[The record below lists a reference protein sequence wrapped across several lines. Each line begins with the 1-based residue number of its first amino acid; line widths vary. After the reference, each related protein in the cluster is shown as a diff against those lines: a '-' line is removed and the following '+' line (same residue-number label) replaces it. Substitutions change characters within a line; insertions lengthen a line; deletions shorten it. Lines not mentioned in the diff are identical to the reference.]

1 MNKIYRLVW
10 NKYLGL
16 WTVVSELARG
26 TTKKRNVS
34 VETTAALSPPLNAN
48 SLYTKSHLTPVI
60 LAMVMGSIFY
70 SGHTF
75 AGYEAGGG
83 STYNNCSAGVVG
95 SGTKSGNSVAVGNGS
110 CAAGNGGISMG
121 SRADSSTAPN
131 NIAMGSNAKTGS
143 RVSGTTDAAPLNGGS
158 QIAIGKNA
166 QTDTAGSIA
175 IGNDARTGVGQ
186 NFGVAI
192 GGYAEA
198 TGNSAIAF
206 GRRTD
211 ASGFGGV
218 AVGAYAQSSGNDSTA
233 VGSNAVASK
242 QAATALGNQAN
253 AVERGS
259 TAVGFGANAV
269 TVGAV
274 AVGVNS
280 YAAGRIKD
288 GEDWESSAFGSN
300 SRADGAGAVALGN
313 YSKATADETLAAGNG
328 AQATS
333 RYAAAIGTLAE
344 ATAEEAVATGHQS
357 KAQSFADIAIGS
369 DAATVAGTG
378 GKNIAIGNKVTTGAI
393 GQNVAIGSGIT
404 TANSSTAD
412 GGAVAI
418 GRDQVATGDGA
429 VAIGDPNIVNG
440 DGAIVL
446 GKDNI
451 AAGDSAG
458 TTAANGAVAIGN
470 TNQAIGQGSVA
481 LGNTSTAAAA
491 GAIALGDTANAAAAT
506 AIALGTETQAQNE
519 GDIAIGRNA
528 QASGEIANGIV
539 NSAVAIGANSI
550 ANQSNTI
557 ALGNETEA
565 TGASSSAIGSKAWAR
580 GIQSTAIGNLATAN
594 GNYSIAQGA
603 DVEAAGHYSIAV
615 GSYAKSEGVASL
627 ALGNLAKA
635 EGDASVAQGNQAEA
649 LGNSSIATGD
659 KAKAQSDN
667 DIALGNSATTLAGT
681 GGDNIAI
688 GNAVTTG
695 ATGKNVA
702 IGSDGTTANSES
714 ADGGAVAI
722 GRDQIANGDG
732 AVAIGDP
739 NRASGSGAVALG
751 KDNTAAGDTAASSLA
766 SGAVAIGNTN
776 QAIGQGSVALGNT
789 STAAAAGAIALGDTA
804 NAQAT
809 RGVALGSG
817 ATATNADDV
826 ALGAGSVTSA
836 ANPTANGTV
845 GGITYNY
852 AGTNPSSVV
861 SVGSEGNERQIT
873 NVAAGRVTETST
885 DAINGSQL
893 YSTQQALGNL
903 AESTANHLGGGSVVN
918 PDGTISAPSYIV
930 NETPINNV
938 GDAIEALDQGWNLQS
953 NGAGGAAIKAGDT
966 VDIGT
971 ADGEENLTVTKTGND
986 IKYALNRNLK
996 VDSVTAGD
1004 TVINTNGVT
1013 INNGPS
1019 ITNSGIDAA
1028 GHIISN
1034 VGAGVAG
1041 TDAVNKSQLDAATA
1055 AGKNTV
1061 TDGKNI
1067 TVTES
1072 ANADGSTNYEV
1083 ATADD
1088 VDFNNVTVGDVTID
1102 GTTGKISGVTA
1113 GDVTATST
1121 DAINGSQLAG
1131 TAKSVSDALGGGSV
1145 VNPDGTV
1152 TAPSY
1157 DINGTTVGNVGDAL
1171 SELDKGWNLQSN
1183 GAKAGA
1189 VKAGDTV
1196 DIGTVNGEEN
1206 LTVTKDGNT
1215 IQYGLNRN
1223 LNVDSVRAG
1232 DTLINDNGVT
1242 ITNGPSITKSGIN
1255 AAGNPISNVGAG
1267 VNDSDAV
1274 NKGQL
1279 DDAAAAAKTEVTQG
1293 KNITVS
1299 KTTGADGQ
1307 DIYNV
1312 ATADNVEFNN
1322 VTVGDVTIDGTTG
1335 KISGVTAGD
1344 VTATSTDAIN
1354 GSQLAGTAKS
1364 VSDAL
1369 GGGSVVNPDGTVTA
1383 PSYDINGTTVGNVG
1397 AALSELD
1404 KGWNLQ
1410 SNGAKA
1416 GAVKAGD
1423 TVDIGTVNGEEN
1435 LTVTKNGNTIQYGLN
1450 KDLRIDSVRAG
1461 DTLVNDNGVTITN
1474 GPSITKDGINAAGN
1488 SISNVGAGV
1497 NDSDAVNKG
1506 QLDDAAAAAKT
1517 EVTQGKNITVSKTTG
1532 ADGQDIYNVA
1542 TADNVEFNNVTV
1554 GDVTIDGTTGKISG
1568 VTAGDVTATSTDAIN
1583 GSQLAGTAKSVSDA
1597 LGGGSV
1603 VNPDG
1608 TVTAPSYDINGT
1620 TVGNVGDA
1628 LSELDKGWNLQ
1639 SNGAKAGA
1647 VKAGDTVDI
1656 GTVNGEEN
1664 LTVTKNGNTIQYGL
1678 NKDLRID
1685 SVRAGDTLINDNGV
1699 TITNGPSIT
1708 KGGINAAGNPISN
1721 VGAGVN
1727 DSDAVNKG
1735 QLDDAAAAAKT
1746 EVTQGKNIT
1755 VSKTTGADGQD
1766 IYNVATADNVE
1777 FNNVT
1782 VGDVTIDGTTGKIS
1796 GVAAGDVTA
1805 TSTDAINGSQLHG
1818 VADSVRNSIGGETTL
1833 NPDGSIGTSNVGNTG
1848 QNNIHDAINSVRGQ
1862 AAAAKT
1868 EVEAGK
1874 NMTVESRTGADGQ
1887 TIYEVATADD
1897 VAFDSVQVGDV
1908 TIDGT
1913 TGKISGVAAGDVNPS
1928 STDAINGSQL
1938 AGTAQSVSNALG
1950 GGSVVNPD
1958 GTVTAPS
1965 YNVNG
1970 VKGWNLQSNGSDNAG
1985 AVKAG
1990 DTVDIGTVQGEEN
2003 LTVSKDGNT
2012 IQYGLNRDLKVDSV
2026 TAGDTVINNNGVMIS
2041 NGPSITKA
2049 GIDVAGNKISNV
2061 APGTVGTDAVNKDQ
2075 LDSAAAASKTEVTEG
2090 KNITVTKTTGA
2101 DGQDIYNVATA
2112 DNVEFNNV
2120 TVGDVNIDGATG
2132 KISGVADGAVAAGS
2146 SEAIN
2151 GGQLH
2156 GVADSVRSAIGGE
2169 TVLNPNGSVTTSNVG
2184 NTGEANIHDAIDSVR
2199 KNAVTAK
2206 TTVTEGDNMVVTEST
2221 NADGSTNYE
2230 VATARDVDFDSIQ
2243 VGDVA
2248 IDGTTGKIS
2257 GVTAGDVNPTS
2268 TDVINGSQLA
2278 GTAQSVSGALG
2289 GGSIVNPD
2297 GTVTAPNYE
2306 INGISVSNVG
2316 DALTELDK
2324 GWNLQSNGSNNAGAV
2339 KAGDTVDIGTVQGEE
2354 NLTVSKDGNTIQYGL
2369 NRDLKVDSVMA
2380 GDTLINTDGITI
2392 SNGPSIT
2399 KTGID
2404 AAGNPI
2410 TNVADGTASSDA
2422 VNKGQLDRA
2431 AAVAKTEVEAGKNMT
2446 VESRTGADGQTI
2458 YEVATADNVAFDSV
2472 QVGDVTIDGAT
2483 GKISGVADGTVAA
2496 GSSEAINGGQ
2506 LHGVADSVRNS
2517 IGGET
2522 ILNPNG
2528 SVTTS
2533 NVGNTGE
2540 ANIHDAIDSVR
2551 KNAVTAKTTV
2561 TEGDNIVVTES
2572 TNADGSTN
2580 YDVATAKDVKFDR
2593 VTATDADGN
2602 ETVLNAT
2609 GTQVKDA
2616 EGNQAEYAA
2625 KGISLKDQL
2634 GNGTVINQAGIGFV
2648 DATGNNIGPSISA
2661 AGIDAGN
2668 TVIRGVAA
2676 GRIATDSQD
2685 AINGSQLKG
2694 VADSVA
2700 GAIGGN
2706 TTVNPDGSISTSNIG
2721 GTGQD
2726 NINDA
2731 IGAVGKA
2738 AQAAKTTV
2746 SKAAGDENVTVTSR
2760 QNADGSTDYEVGLSK
2775 DVKVDSVTA
2784 GDTVLNDDGLRI
2796 AGGPS
2801 VTKAGIDAGDNKV
2814 TGVADGTVSA
2824 GSKDAVNGGQ
2834 LHGVADSV
2842 KNVVGGN
2849 ATVNPDGS
2857 ITTSNVGGTG
2867 ENNIDDAIN
2876 SVRGAA
2882 AAAKSTVSN
2891 KDGNILVTP
2900 TTKADGSKDFEVG
2913 LAKDIQVDSVAAANQ
2928 VNVGGAG
2935 GTTIAADGVRITGG
2949 PSITKGGV
2957 NAGNQKVTAVADGA
2971 IAADSKDAI
2980 NGSQLHQSYEN
2991 VGKALGGGAGYD
3003 PSTGWTAPSY
3013 EVGGNTHNNVGDA
3026 LNALNNADQALGDRI
3041 TNLGDQMQQAFY
3053 DTNQRIDD
3061 VKKMANAG
3069 VAAAM
3074 ALETAPYI
3082 SGKYTYAVGAA
3093 YHGGENAVGLTLRK
3107 TADNGRWSL
3116 TTGVAAASQ
3125 GDPSFRVGL
3134 SGVFD

>member
-60 LAMVMGSIFY
+60 LATVMGSIFY
-70 SGHTF
+70 SSHTF

-83 STYNNCSAGVVG
+83 STYNNCTAGVVG

-233 VGSNAVASK
+233 VGSNATASK

-451 AAGDSAG
+451 AAGDLAG

-481 LGNTSTAAAA
+481 LGNISTAAAA

-667 DIALGNSATTLAGT
+667 DIALGNSATTVAGT
-681 GGDNIAI
+681 SGDNIAI

-852 AGTNPSSVV
+852 AGTSPSSVV
-861 SVGSEGNERQIT
+861 SVGSEGNERQVT
-873 NVAAGRVTETST
+873 NVAAGRVSETST

-893 YSTQQALGNL
+893 YSTQQALGKL

-1088 VDFNNVTVGDVTID
+1088 VDFNNMTVGDVTID

-1206 LTVTKDGNT
+1206 LSVTKDGNT

-1232 DTLINDNGVT
+1232 DTLVNDNGVT
-1242 ITNGPSITKSGIN
+1242 ITNGPSITKDGIN

-1322 VTVGDVTIDGTTG
+1322 VV
-1335 KISGVTAGD
+1335 
-1344 VTATSTDAIN
+1344 
-1354 GSQLAGTAKS
+1354 
-1364 VSDAL
+1364 
-1369 GGGSVVNPDGTVTA
+1369 
-1383 PSYDINGTTVGNVG
+1383 
-1397 AALSELD
+1397 
-1404 KGWNLQ
+1404 
-1410 SNGAKA
+1410 
-1416 GAVKAGD
+1416 
-1423 TVDIGTVNGEEN
+1423 
-1435 LTVTKNGNTIQYGLN
+1435 
-1450 KDLRIDSVRAG
+1450 
-1461 DTLVNDNGVTITN
+1461 
-1474 GPSITKDGINAAGN
+1474 
-1488 SISNVGAGV
+1488 
-1497 NDSDAVNKG
+1497 
-1506 QLDDAAAAAKT
+1506 
-1517 EVTQGKNITVSKTTG
+1517 
-1532 ADGQDIYNVA
+1532 
-1542 TADNVEFNNVTV
+1542 V

-1708 KGGINAAGNPISN
+1708 KDGINAAGNPISN

-1970 VKGWNLQSNGSDNAG
+1970 VASNNVGDAINALDKGWNLQSNGSDNAG

-2026 TAGDTVINNNGVMIS
+2026 TAGDTVINDNGVMIS

-2814 TGVADGTVSA
+2814 TGVADGTVAA